1 MAKYWE
7 GKLIRLRGIEPD
19 DADTHFQLDQED
31 DISRFQWV
39 MNPPVSRA
47 ATRKWIETASTSR
60 PDGFPLTGHEFT
72 AQMETLVDGT
82 LVGGIATHHAD
93 PRAGVFSYGLHVEAP
108 HRGRG
113 YAKDAICLILRYY
126 FQELRYQ
133 KCNVEV
139 MAINPPSQK
148 LHEALGFVQEGRRR
162 RVVFTHGE
170 HSDMLEYGMTVEEFR
185 EKHPDYWR
193 EP

>member
-7 GKLIRLRGIEPD
+7 GKLVRLRGIEPG
-19 DADTHFQLDQED
+19 DAETHVQLDQED

-47 ATRKWIETASTSR
+47 ATRAWAEEAAKTR
-60 PDGFPLTGHEFT
+60 GKHDEFT
-72 AQMETLVDGT
+72 AQMETLAEGT

-108 HRGRG
+108 YRGKG
-113 YAKDAICLILRYY
+113 YAKDAICLVMRYF

-139 MAINPPSQK
+139 MAINAPSQK
-148 LHEALGFVQEGRRR
+148 LHETLGFVLEGRRR
-162 RVVFTHGE
+162 RTVFTHGE
-170 HSDMLEYGMTVEEFR
+170 FSDMLEYGMTVEEFR
-185 EKHPDYWR
+185 ERHPDYWR
-193 EP
+193 EG

>member
-7 GKLIRLRGIEPD
+7 GRLIRLRGVEPE
-19 DADTHFQLDQED
+19 DAEAHYQLNQQD

-47 ATRKWIETASTSR
+47 GTRRWAEEAAVHR
-60 PDGFPLTGHEFT
+60 PEGDAFT

-82 LVGGIATHHAD
+82 LVGGIATYHCD
-93 PRAGVFSYGLHVEAP
+93 PRSGVFSYGLHVDEA

-113 YAKDAICLILRYY
+113 YAREAICLVMRYF

-133 KCNVEV
+133 KCNVDV
-139 MAINPPSQK
+139 MEINEPSRR
-148 LHEALGFVQEGRRR
+148 LHEALGFQLEGRRR
-162 RVVFTHGE
+162 RVVFTHGR
-170 HSDMLEYGMTVEEFR
+170 HSDMLEYGMTLEEFR
-185 EKHPDYWR
+185 ELHPDYWR
-193 EP
+193 EG

>member
-7 GKLIRLRGIEPD
+7 GKLIRLRGVELE
-19 DADTHFQLDQED
+19 DADAHFQLDQED

-47 ATRKWIETASTSR
+47 ATRKWIEGAAVER
-60 PDGFPLTGHEFT
+60 PKGNEFT
-72 AQMETLVDGT
+72 AQMVTLVDGT
-82 LVGGIATHHAD
+82 LVGGIATHNAD
-93 PRAGVFSYGLHVEAP
+93 QRSGVFSYGLHVEAP
-108 HRGRG
+108 YRGKG
-113 YAKDAICLILRYY
+113 YAKDAICLVMRYF

-133 KCNVEV
+133 KCDVDV
-139 MAINPPSQK
+139 MAINPASQR
-148 LHEALGFVQEGRRR
+148 LHEALGFTLEGRRR

-185 EKHPDYWR
+185 EQHPDYWR
-193 EP
+193 KA

>member
-7 GKLIRLRGIEPD
+7 GKLIRLRGIEPGD
-19 DADTHFQLDQED
+19 EEAHFRVDQED

-47 ATRKWIETASTSR
+47 ATRKWVEEASVAR
-60 PDGFPLTGHEFT
+60 QQGWPLTGHEFT
-72 AQMETLVDGT
+72 AQMETLTDNT
-82 LVGGIATHHAD
+82 LVGSIATHHAD
-93 PRAGVFSYGLHVEAP
+93 TRAGVFSYGLHVEAA
-108 HRGRG
+108 HRGKG
-113 YAKDAICLILRYY
+113 YAKDAICLILRFY

-139 MAINPPSQK
+139 MAINPPSQT
-148 LHEALGFVQEGRRR
+148 LHETLGFVLEGRRR

-170 HSDMLEYGMTVEEFR
+170 YSDMLEYGMTVEEFR
-185 EKHPDYWR
+185 ERHPDYWR
-193 EP
+193 EA